1 MNLKKF
7 TAFALVA
14 AQLSVVAPAF
24 ADPPAPAP
32 IVLPDVPLQ
41 PGEPDVGAALS
52 PMKRGQQAPFSGVL
66 LSPRATATLLVQ
78 INSINDQIKIEV
90 DHARAEEIAK
100 CDFRVKETTTTMT
113 ADQKILQA
121 RSDAQAKQID
131 VLNDQLKREEGARS
145 NGTLLLGLGV
155 AGGVI
160 LTVLTTFAVS
170 RSTK

>member
-1 MNLKKF
+1 MSLKKF

-24 ADPPAPAP
+24 ADPPAPTQ
-32 IVLPDVPLQ
+32 ITLPDVPLQ

-66 LSPRATATLLVQ
+66 LSPRAAATILVQ
-78 INSINDQIKIEV
+78 INSIDAQIKIEV
-90 DHARAEEIAK
+90 DRARAEDQAQ
-100 CDFRVKETTTTMT
+100 CDFSVKETVTTMS
-113 ADQKILQA
+113 AEQKILQA

-131 VLNDQLKREEGARS
+131 VLNDQLKREEAQRS
-145 NGTLLLGLGV
+145 NNTLTLGLGV

-170 RSTK
+170 RATK